1 MSTEKNCEHLL
12 LPEINQNIEPRKK
25 ADSCEECE
33 VEGTTWVALRLCLTC
48 GHVGC
53 CDSSVGTHAR
63 KHYNDN
69 KHPLIVALPAKQWK
83 WCYVE
88 ADYV

>member
-1 MSTEKNCEHLL
+1 MSTDATCEHLSL
-12 LPEINQNIEPRKK
+12 AEVNQNIEPRKK
-25 ADSCEECE
+25 ADACEGCE
-33 VEGTTWVALRLCLTC
+33 IEGTTWVALRLCLTC

-63 KHYNDN
+63 KHYDEH
-69 KHPLIVALPAKQWK
+69 KHPLIIALPSKQWK
-83 WCYVE
+83 WCYVD

>member
-1 MSTEKNCEHLL
+1 MSTEKTCEHLS
-12 LPEINQNIEPRKK
+12 LPEVNLNIEPRKK
-25 ADSCEECE
+25 ADSCEECDT
-33 VEGTTWVALRLCLTC
+33 EGTTWVALRLCLTC

-69 KHPLIVALPAKQWK
+69 KHPLIMALPAKQWK